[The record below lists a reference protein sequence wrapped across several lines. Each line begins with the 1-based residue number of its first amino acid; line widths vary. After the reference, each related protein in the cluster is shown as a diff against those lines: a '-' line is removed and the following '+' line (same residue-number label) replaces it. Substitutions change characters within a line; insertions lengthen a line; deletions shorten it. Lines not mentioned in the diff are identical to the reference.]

1 MNSKRRAEL
10 QRKLSMGAVPRPP
23 AGLAERIKADI
34 PKHLHAHPAPERFSW
49 SNTLRVAAS
58 ILLLLTTALVT
69 REMLE
74 PRREKAGS
82 AVAEKVTPAVLKY
95 RHEPRAAESV
105 TTTRAESEVSL
116 DIAQEIPREIQ
127 MTAPAAVPA
136 APAQGR
142 LAGVVQPV
150 VETANEPARE
160 EAVAAAG
167 AAMDADA
174 PAPER
179 QAMEVAEAAAPPP
192 PPPAAAARRTTALAP
207 PPEAAPSPAPL
218 AVPPPVPQRE
228 AIVADSITV
237 TASAPPLAP
246 AAPVSASS
254 YEPASVFGISVDP
267 QAFPAVRNAIEA
279 GGRPAPGIVNVEALV
294 NYFAGAKAPRRDVA
308 LEVEASPAPIAVEG
322 HDRAILRFTIDTA
335 EIAVPERGS
344 VPPVARD
351 ARLHVDIDPR
361 AVGTFRRIGEG
372 EPADSESALLHNTS
386 VTGLYELSLKPN
398 LRASQRVA
406 TVTLRYVS
414 VKNGRSY
421 SIARVIHGH
430 DLARTWEKASRRHR
444 LAALGAIWSETL
456 KGTNGGPEVAKR
468 AEELATQNPRD
479 SRARELA
486 NAASASIGGAP

>member
-23 AGLAERIKADI
+23 AGLADRIKADI
-34 PKHLHAHPAPERFSW
+34 PKYLDAHPAPERFSW

-74 PRREKAGS
+74 PRRAEAPSAAVEKL
-82 AVAEKVTPAVLKY
+82 EPAVLKY
-95 RHEPRAAESV
+95 QHEPRVAGAPA
-105 TTTRAESEVSL
+105 TTTTAESEVSL
-116 DIAQEIPREIQ
+116 DIAQEMP
-127 MTAPAAVPA
+127 MTVPTAAPVAVPQSAPAPPSA
-136 APAQGR
+136 R
-142 LAGVVQPV
+142 LRTD
-150 VETANEPARE
+150 ETAE
-160 EAVAAAG
+160 EAGG
-167 AAMDADA
+167 AAFAYNDAIESDSMERKAAA
-174 PAPER
+174 PAPEPVR
-179 QAMEVAEAAAPPP
+179 IAEAAAPPP
-192 PPPAAAARRTTALAP
+192 PPAPVAP
-207 PPEAAPSPAPL
+207 PPDMR
-218 AVPPPVPQRE
+218 RE
-228 AIVADSITV
+228 VAQTITI
-237 TASAPPLAP
+237 TASAPMLVPEARAATLQLAP
-246 AAPVSASS
+246 
-254 YEPASVFGISVDP
+254 ESVFGISVDP
-267 QAFPAVRNAIEA
+267 KAFPAVRSAIET
-279 GGRPAPGIVNVEALV
+279 GERPSPGIVNVEALV

-308 LEVEASPAPIAVEG
+308 LEVEASPAPIAVDG
-322 HDRAILRFTIDTA
+322 DRAILRFTVDTA
-335 EIAVPERGS
+335 AVTVPQRGS
-344 VPPVARD
+344 IPPVARD
-351 ARLHVDIDPR
+351 ARLHIEIDPR
-361 AVGTFRRIGEG
+361 AVGTFRRIGDG
-372 EPADSESALLHNTS
+372 EATATENALLHNTS

-414 VKNGRSY
+414 VKTGRTQ